1 MPQVILSADRTLYNQ
16 RTRRYVEFI
25 REYELIKQKQHPE
38 FAQVQLWARARK
50 IDKRNFLKYYNRFKQ
65 SGGDVTLLL
74 PQKRGPRYRTR
85 RADLH
90 IEEQVKELR
99 QKGSNRYEI
108 ADILNKQHGTGAL
121 TPSGVYKVLRRLG
134 MNRLQQKQREVKRK
148 IIKERMGQ
156 LGHID
161 TYYLSKYIIS
171 GQLSKL
177 YVVAVMDD
185 YSRITW
191 AEVIEG
197 IDSLNVMFGAM
208 RCFMMLKSSY
218 AIQFE
223 EVLTDNGSEF
233 GNRSVKNKANHPFER
248 LLTEMSIKHLNTR
261 PYRPQTNG
269 KIERFWKTLYEDLI
283 EDTEFASIAEL
294 KEELFQYLAY
304 YNHERHHQAI
314 GCKPVEMLKKLPL

>member
-16 RTRRYVEFI
+16 RTRRYIEFI

-38 FAQVQLWARARK
+38 FTQVQLWARARK

-65 SGGDVTLLL
+65 SGGDVTSLL
-74 PQKRGPRYRTR
+74 PAKRGPRYQTR
-85 RADLH
+85 RADLQL
-90 IEEQVKELR
+90 EEQVKELR
-99 QKGSNRYEI
+99 EKGNNRYQI
-108 ADILNKQHGTGAL
+108 ADILKKRHADKAL

-134 MNRLQQKQREVKRK
+134 MNRLHQKQREVKRK

-161 TYYLSKYIIS
+161 TYYLSKYIIAD
-171 GQLSKL
+171 QVSKL

-185 YSRITW
+185 YSRVTW

-218 AIQFE
+218 GIQFE
-223 EVLTDNGSEF
+223 EVLSDNGSEF
-233 GNRSVKNKANHPFER
+233 GNRSVKNKARHPFER
-248 LLTEMSIKHLNTR
+248 LLTEMGIKHRNTR

-283 EDTEFASIAEL
+283 EDTDLGSLDEL
-294 KEELFQYLAY
+294 KDELFKYLAY

-314 GCKPVEMLKKLPL
+314 NCKPIEMIKKLPL

>member
-16 RTRRYVEFI
+16 RTRRYVDFI
-25 REYELIKQKQHPE
+25 KEYEMIKQKQHPE
-38 FAQVQLWARARK
+38 FTQVQHWTKARK

-65 SGGDVTLLL
+65 SGGDVTSLL
-74 PQKRGPRYRTR
+74 PQKRGPRYKTR
-85 RADLH
+85 RADVVM
-90 IEEQVKELR
+90 EEQVKELR
-99 QKGSNRYEI
+99 QRGSNRYEI
-108 ADILNKQHGTGAL
+108 ADVLKKQHGAKAL

-134 MNRLQQKQREVKRK
+134 MNLLKPKQREVKRK

-161 TYYLSKYIIS
+161 TYYLSKYIIT
-171 GQLSKL
+171 GQVSKL
-177 YVVAVMDD
+177 YMVAVMDD
-185 YSRITW
+185 YSRVTW

-208 RCFMMLKSSY
+208 RCFMMLKSNY
-218 AIQFE
+218 GIQFE

-233 GNRSVKNKANHPFER
+233 GNRSVKNKAGHPFER
-248 LLTEMSIKHLNTR
+248 LLQEMGIKHRNTQ

-269 KIERFWKTLYEDLI
+269 KIERFWKTLYEDLV
-283 EDTEFASIAEL
+283 EDTDFASLNEL

-314 GCKPVEMLKKLPL
+314 GCKPIEMLNKLPL

>member
-1 MPQVILSADRTLYNQ
+1 MPQVILSADRTLYSQ
-16 RTRRYVEFI
+16 RTRRYVEFVK
-25 REYELIKQKQHPE
+25 EYELIKQKQHTE
-38 FAQVQLWARARK
+38 FTQVQQWAKARK

-65 SGGDVTLLL
+65 SGGDVTSLL

-85 RADLH
+85 RADLK
-90 IEEQVKELR
+90 IEEQVKQLR
-99 QKGSNRYEI
+99 EKGNNRYEI
-108 ADILNKQHGTGAL
+108 ADVLKKRQGESVL
-121 TPSGVYKVLRRLG
+121 SPSGVYKVLKRLD
-134 MNRLQQKQREVKRK
+134 MNRLHQKQREEKRK
-148 IIKERMGQ
+148 IIKDRMGQ

-161 TYYLSKYIIS
+161 TYYLSKYIIAGEVS
-171 GQLSKL
+171 RL

-185 YSRITW
+185 YSRVTW
-191 AEVIEG
+191 AEVTEG

-218 AIQFE
+218 GIAFE
-223 EVLTDNGSEF
+223 EMLSDNGSEF
-233 GNRSVKNKANHPFER
+233 GNRSVKDKTKHPFER
-248 LLTEMSIKHLNTR
+248 LLTEMDIKHRNTK

-283 EDTEFASIAEL
+283 EDTDFGTVDEL

-314 GCKPVEMLKKLPL
+314 NCKPVEMLKKLPL

>member
-1 MPQVILSADRTLYNQ
+1 
-16 RTRRYVEFI
+16 VEFI
-25 REYELIKQKQHPE
+25 KEYELIKQKLHPE
-38 FAQVQLWARARK
+38 FGQVQAWTKARR

-74 PQKRGPRYRTR
+74 PLKRGPRYRTR
-85 RADLH
+85 RADLQT
-90 IEEQVKELR
+90 EQQVKELR
-99 QKGSNRYEI
+99 EKGNNRYEI
-108 ADILNKQHGTGAL
+108 ADILKKRDAQKAL
-121 TPSGVYKVLRRLG
+121 SPSGVYKVLRRLG
-134 MNRLQQKQREVKRK
+134 LNRLRQEQREVKRK

-161 TYYLSKYIIS
+161 TYYLSKYIIT
-171 GQLSKL
+171 GEVSKL

-197 IDSLNVMFGAM
+197 IDSLSVMFGAM

-218 AIQFE
+218 SIQFE
-223 EVLTDNGSEF
+223 EMLSDNGSEF
-233 GNRSVKNKANHPFER
+233 GNRSVKNKAKHPFER
-248 LLTEMSIKHLNTR
+248 LLCEMGITHRNTR

-269 KIERFWKTLYEDLI
+269 KIERFWKTLYEDLM
-283 EDTEFASIAEL
+283 EDTDFSSLDEL
-294 KEELFQYLAY
+294 KEELFKYLAY

-314 GCKPVEMLKKLPL
+314 NCKPVEMLKTLPL

>member
-1 MPQVILSADRTLYNQ
+1 MAQVILSADRTLYNQ
-16 RTRRYVEFI
+16 RTKRYVEFI
-25 REYELIKQKQHPE
+25 GEYELIKARKHPE
-38 FAQVQLWARARK
+38 FTQVQQWAGARK
-50 IDKRNFLKYYNRFKQ
+50 VDKRNFLKYYNRFKQ
-65 SGGDVTLLL
+65 SGGDVTSLL
-74 PQKRGPRYRTR
+74 PQKRGPRYKTR

-90 IEEQVKELR
+90 LEEQVKELR
-99 QKGSNRYEI
+99 QRGSNRYEI
-108 ADILNKQHGTGAL
+108 ADVLKKACPQKAL
-121 TPSGVYKVLRRLG
+121 SPSGVYKVLRRMG
-134 MNRLQQKQREVKRK
+134 MNRLHQSQREEKRK

-171 GQLSKL
+171 GEVSKR

-185 YSRITW
+185 HSRVTW
-191 AEVIEG
+191 AEVITG

-208 RCFMMLKSSY
+208 RCFMMLRSSY
-218 AIQFE
+218 SIQFE

-233 GNRSVKNKANHPFER
+233 GNRSVKNKAGHPFER
-248 LLTEMSIKHLNTR
+248 LLQEMGIKHRNTR

-283 EDTEFASIAEL
+283 QDTTFHSLDQL
-294 KEELFQYLAY
+294 KEELLQYLAY

-314 GCKPVEMLKKLPL
+314 HCKPIEMLKK

>member
-25 REYELIKQKQHPE
+25 KEYELIKSKQHAE
-38 FAQVQLWARARK
+38 FTQVQHWAQARK

-65 SGGDVTLLL
+65 SGGNVTSLL

-85 RADLH
+85 RADLQ

-99 QKGSNRYEI
+99 EKGSNRYEI
-108 ADILNKQHGTGAL
+108 ADVLHKKHENKAL

-134 MNRLQQKQREVKRK
+134 MNRLHQKQREAKRK
-148 IIKERMGQ
+148 IVKERMGQ

-161 TYYLSKYIIS
+161 TYYLSKYILT
-171 GQLSKL
+171 GQVSKL

-185 YSRITW
+185 YSRVTW

-197 IDSLNVMFGAM
+197 MDSLNVMFGAM
-208 RCFMMLKSSY
+208 RCFMMLKTSY
-218 AIQFE
+218 GIQFE

-233 GNRSVKNKANHPFER
+233 GNRSVKNKARHPFER
-248 LLTEMSIKHLNTR
+248 LLQEMDIRHRNTQ

-269 KIERFWKTLYEDLI
+269 KIERFWKTMYEDLI
-283 EDTEFASIAEL
+283 EDTDFNSVEEL

-314 GCKPVEMLKKLPL
+314 HCKPIEMLKKLPL